1 MAGLVRMAGPE
12 VGVIG
17 AGAALDGAV
26 QCRGLRL
33 EGDVHDAE
41 PLAEEGGEVGE
52 DVFGAACVVELDVS
66 GERGEG
72 RRDAPD
78 VDVVE
83 GDDAADVLSGFG
95 NGGGIEAGGRTFEE
109 DRGGLAEEVDGAGDD
124 ERGDEEGRQGIDEG
138 RGAERDGEGG
148 GDDEDGAEGVGE
160 RLEGRAPDVEVV
172 VCVPVQDAKDEDVDG
187 EADDGG
193 KEDGSGG
200 DMVTAVEALQR
211 FVDDEARDGCEEGNV
226 ERDGEDFGAGV
237 AEGAAGIGRAS
248 GDGGGTEGE
257 CEAEAIGEHVAR
269 IGNEGDGAEG
279 EADSELSDGEE
290 DGEAKASK
298 KRPAPGEMAAHTLM
312 VAPGGDGAGTRFPW
326 PSAPTE
332 R

>member
-1 MAGLVRMAGPE
+1 MAGPE

-26 QCRGLRL
+26 EGGRFRL

-41 PLAEEGGEVGE
+41 PLAEECGEVGE
-52 DVFGAACVVELDVS
+52 DVFCAAGIVELDVG

-72 RRDAPD
+72 RGDAPD

-83 GDDAADVLSGFG
+83 CDDAADIAGGFG
-95 NGGGIEAGGRTFEE
+95 DGGGIEAGGCTFEE

-124 ERGDEEGRQGIDEG
+124 ERGDEEGRHGIDE
-138 RGAERDGEGG
+138 RCSAECDGEGG
-148 GDDEDGAEGVGE
+148 GDDEDGAEGIGE
-160 RLEGRAPDVEVV
+160 RFEGRTTDVEVV

-200 DMVTAVEALQR
+200 HMVAAIEALQR
-211 FVDDEARDGCEEGNV
+211 FVDDEAGDGGEEGHVQRN
-226 ERDGEDFGAGV
+226 GEDFGAGV

-248 GDGGGTEGE
+248 GDGSGTEGE
-257 CEAEAIGEHVAR
+257 REAEAIGEHVAG

-290 DGEAKASK
+290 DGEAEASK

-312 VAPGGDGAGTRFPW
+312 VAPGGDGAGTRLPW
-326 PSAPTE
+326 PSVPTE